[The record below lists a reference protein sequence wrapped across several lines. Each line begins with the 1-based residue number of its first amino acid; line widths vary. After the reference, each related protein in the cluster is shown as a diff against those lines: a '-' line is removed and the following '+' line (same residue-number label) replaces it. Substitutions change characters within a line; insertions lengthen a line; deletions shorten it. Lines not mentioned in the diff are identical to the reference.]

1 MATNIVSL
9 ADHHPD
15 PKLKFYLLSATN
27 PPFEFT
33 EIHNKAFQ
41 SWLEITRKAFEEV
54 GNTDDS
60 HLHEDFIR
68 QSVVSCLCS
77 DGEVIAT
84 FLHSFSSIY
93 TDATR
98 NFRYM
103 RDNFPEIF
111 FEKIKRRGIK
121 NVMTSNYLAVHPDWR
136 KGSSAIQVAPIM
148 VGLSLRVR
156 DLFEADGFIGVWRN
170 DRKVNELAY
179 AQGGECIIANVFN
192 HQTPCDLILIDS
204 KTPYQ
209 YPSKEVER
217 HVTNLW
223 DSRVDAFFK
232 PDLMNWKKAA

>member
-1 MATNIVSL
+1 MSKSE
-9 ADHHPD
+9 
-15 PKLKFYLLSATN
+15 PKFQYYLLSATN

-33 EIHNKAFQ
+33 EIHNKAFK
-41 SWLEITRKAFEEV
+41 SWLEITQQAFEEV
-54 GNTDDS
+54 GNKDNS
-60 HLHEDFIR
+60 HLHEDFVR
-68 QSVVSCLCS
+68 QSVVSCLCA

-84 FLHSFSSIY
+84 FLHSFASIH

-98 NFRYM
+98 TFRYM

-136 KGSSAIQVAPIM
+136 KGRNDIQIAPVM

-170 DRKVNELAY
+170 DRKVNKLAY

-204 KTPYQ
+204 RTPYK
-209 YPSKEVER
+209 YPSKEVEQ
-217 HVTNLW
+217 HVTSLW
-223 DSRVDAFFK
+223 ENRVDAFFK
-232 PDLMNWKKAA
+232 PDFLDWKKAA